1 MPGYRV
7 PRWSCKASRFCLVVC
22 CVCCGCVC
30 CGFFQM
36 YSMKMQQKFNFIFHY
51 DQAMGI
57 EWMTMSMFALPHAD
71 VELDMGMS
79 VCGCVCGCWCVAHVH
94 VDIDGVV
101 KSVEN

>member
-51 DQAMGI
+51 DRAMGI

-71 VELDMGMS
+71 VELDMGTS
-79 VCGCVCGCWCVAHVH
+79 VC
-94 VDIDGVV
+94 
-101 KSVEN
+101 E